1 MANKHAE
8 HLTALKKQLDEL
20 RAALESEETAALA
33 EWPASSAAWRAKETL
48 STIRND
54 VEGIQFALQRL
65 EGWLN

>member
-8 HLTALKKQLDEL
+8 HLAALQARLDEL
-20 RAALESEETAALA
+20 RAALESEETSALA

-48 STIRND
+48 SAVRND
-54 VEGIQFALQRL
+54 VEGIQLALQRL

>member
-1 MANKHAE
+1 MAIKHAE

-33 EWPASSAAWRAKETL
+33 EWPASSNSRRAQETL
-48 STIRND
+48 SAVRND